1 VQSITLACCFPGTGG
16 PDLPFTIEARAPANG
31 GYNGD
36 AEWRSISPE
45 YFDVF
50 RIPLLRGRT
59 FTDRDDLN
67 SELVAVIN
75 EAMAKQ
81 FWPNSDPIGA
91 HMTIGHGLGP
101 EFEEPPRRIVGIV
114 GDVIERARGQNN
126 AADPLIYIP
135 VAQVANGLTALDNA
149 IGGVGWAVRTNV
161 PPVSIDAEI
170 QNELRV
176 ATGGLPV
183 AQVRTMDDVVAGLT
197 AWNSFNAMLFA
208 VFAGI
213 ALFLAAV
220 GIYGLMSYSV
230 HQRRQEIG
238 IRMALGADRWQVR
251 RMVVRQ
257 GMTLALIGLF
267 VGVAGGLALTRVMN
281 RLLYGVKSWDPLAF
295 LSTAILLGVVASLAC
310 YVPALR
316 ASRVDPM
323 VTLRHE

>member
-1 VQSITLACCFPGTGG
+1 
-16 PDLPFTIEARAPANG
+16 
-31 GYNGD
+31 
-36 AEWRSISPE
+36 
-45 YFDVF
+45 
-50 RIPLLRGRT
+50 
-59 FTDRDDLN
+59 
-67 SELVAVIN
+67 
-75 EAMAKQ
+75 
-81 FWPNSDPIGA
+81 
-91 HMTIGHGLGP
+91 
-101 EFEEPPRRIVGIV
+101 
-114 GDVIERARGQNN
+114 
-126 AADPLIYIP
+126 
-135 VAQVANGLTALDNA
+135 
-149 IGGVGWAVRTNV
+149 VGWAVRTNV
-161 PPVSIDAEI
+161 PPVSISAAI

-281 RLLYGVKSWDPLAF
+281 SLLYGVNPWDPLAF